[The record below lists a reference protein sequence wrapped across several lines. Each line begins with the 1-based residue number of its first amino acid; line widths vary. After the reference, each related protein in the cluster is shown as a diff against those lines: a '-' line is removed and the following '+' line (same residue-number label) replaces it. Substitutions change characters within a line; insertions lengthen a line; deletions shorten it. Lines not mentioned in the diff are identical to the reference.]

1 MSLAVVSEER
11 TLRLTNLVGC
21 ATLQGLT
28 NKLLGL
34 KDSML
39 TPAQKLETIKAFG
52 LIAMKV
58 GGSDIKVNWAMSLLE
73 QGVETENLCVLASL
87 LKPLNEFE
95 VDEFFNIVIT
105 ELSLKLP
112 TPEEAVEGY
121 VKILAHEVIHGII
134 SPETG
139 ASKIYDANIFL
150 DYPESFAEYTI
161 YEDEW
166 YCEHINGWSKE
177 KRREEIIK
185 ACKVSYGLLGYPCIN
200 KP

>member
-1 MSLAVVSEER
+1 M
-11 TLRLTNLVGC
+11 
-21 ATLQGLT
+21 
-28 NKLLGL
+28 LGL

-52 LIAMKV
+52 LIAMTV
-58 GGSDIKVNWAMSLLE
+58 GGSELKVNWAMSLLE

-95 VDEFFNIVIT
+95 VDEFFNIVIS
-105 ELSLKLP
+105 ELDLKLP
-112 TPEEAVEGY
+112 KPEEAVEGY
-121 VKILAHEVIHGII
+121 AKILAHEVIQGII
-134 SPETG
+134 SPEIG
-139 ASKIYDANIFL
+139 ASNIYDANVFL
-150 DYPESFAEYTI
+150 DYPELFAEYTI

-200 KP
+200 KA